1 MKKAENSKQ
10 TETQALN
17 IPVVSNCDFRIKEF
31 RGEFEI
37 QKKVIEHKGLWWWK
51 RTDEYWKAID
61 IFGIPMYYVSL
72 SFGMSISN
80 HKLRNPTY
88 KTLEEAKTALQQI
101 INGATYH
108 SC

>member
-1 MKKAENSKQ
+1 MIQ
-10 TETQALN
+10 ETQKPQLN

-37 QKKVIEHKGLWWWK
+37 QKKVIEHKGMWWWK

-72 SFGMSISN
+72 IYGMSISN

-88 KTLEEAKTALQQI
+88 KTLEEAKTELQQI
-101 INGATYH
+101 INGVTYH